1 VEWWK
6 GKKEDPFASLQS
18 QFPIT
23 ICNALLIRFISTP
36 NSKALRYL
44 SPTNAIL
51 SQFNSPLH
59 VWGIQFV
66 FKGIHFAYS
75 ILLSSESH
83 IKMASI
89 DVIKSCIDSIRQVSK
104 YYTYAFEQENFQFSF
119 TIMLLHNSF
128 IMDFNNLIFFF
139 HDQVFSLNN
148 EFLQFELFSSLISMQ
163 ISESIGYM
171 YN

>member
-1 VEWWK
+1 
-6 GKKEDPFASLQS
+6 
-18 QFPIT
+18 
-23 ICNALLIRFISTP
+23 
-36 NSKALRYL
+36 
-44 SPTNAIL
+44 
-51 SQFNSPLH
+51 
-59 VWGIQFV
+59 V